1 MLDHGPLYRS
11 EGIDFNL
18 SLRCIRITVGLA
30 DMAIMVAGCADSR
43 MAANNAPSNSAAGAQ
58 APSEAPYHTAYGIT
72 SDGPTTDLYTEL
84 FGSSPRDNGNAA
96 VAATAAP
103 TAQQGQPVTAPAATQ
118 QVQPVTASATNRL
131 GQRTTAS
138 AATRQVQ
145 PAPVS
150 VDVRQQQP
158 ATPQAPSEPDTPT
171 AYGISSNGPT
181 TDLYTELFG
190 PRRRDGQ

>member
-1 MLDHGPLYRS
+1 VGPVYRS
-11 EGIDFNL
+11 GGIVLNR
-18 SLRCIRITVGLA
+18 SSRCIRITVVLA
-30 DMAIMVAGCADSR
+30 ALAIMVAGCADSR
-43 MAANNAPSNSAAGAQ
+43 MAASNATSNSAAGAQ
-58 APSEAPYHTAYGIT
+58 ASSEATYHTAYGIT

-84 FGSSPRDNGNAA
+84 FGSSQRDNGT
-96 VAATAAP
+96 ATTVSA
-103 TAQQGQPVTAPAATQ
+103 TAQQVQPGTAPAATQ
-118 QVQPVTASATNRL
+118 QVQPATASATNRQ

-145 PAPVS
+145 PAPAPLATTQVA
-150 VDVRQQQP
+150 QQP

>member
-11 EGIDFNL
+11 GGIVLNR

-30 DMAIMVAGCADSR
+30 ALAIMVAGCADSR
-43 MAANNAPSNSAAGAQ
+43 MAANNATSNSAAGAQ

-84 FGSSPRDNGNAA
+84 FGSSPPDHGNATA
-96 VAATAAP
+96 PATAAP
-103 TAQQGQPVTAPAATQ
+103 TAQQGQPGTAPAATQ
-118 QVQPVTASATNRL
+118 QVQPVTASATNRQ

-145 PAPVS
+145 PAAVATE
-150 VDVRQQQP
+150 VRQQP
-158 ATPQAPSEPDTPT
+158 ATPQAPPEPDTPT